1 MSLTNCLENG
11 SYTNCNTF
19 SPTSCPYG
27 SVTVS
32 NSYYAV
38 SGSYSGTHASA
49 TELADGTIATALQAG
64 REEEVWVQD
73 PVTNQPMLKLFA
85 NTGLKAN
92 AHDGLYWTTYYCGTA
107 GHKIADGEN
116 ACAYTAT
123 YSESTLTLH
132 KLGKVIPQGTA
143 VVIVGDDDDIT
154 MEIDNVSAAEYS
166 VSNNLHGVD
175 AETAT
180 STLGTGTFYVMGM
193 KNAHF
198 GFHEYTGTTMAAR
211 KAYLLVSGGAALAR
225 GIDIVFGDDATGIN
239 MVDGSESM
247 VQDSDAWYTLDGRR
261 LSGAPTE
268 CGVYVSNGRKI
279 IVK

>member
-1 MSLTNCLENG
+1 
-11 SYTNCNTF
+11 
-19 SPTSCPYG
+19 
-27 SVTVS
+27 
-32 NSYYAV
+32 
-38 SGSYSGTHASA
+38 
-49 TELADGTIATALQAG
+49 
-64 REEEVWVQD
+64 
-73 PVTNQPMLKLFA
+73 MLKLFA